1 VVEVELEREKRKRR
15 VMLGVF
21 EAKGWTAGAKGES
34 VADPGNRND
43 IGGNLRTNLCCNITV
58 LFSGLKILRNLLSTK
73 YYLREFTLVDKT
85 LILWRAALSYTIVL
99 TKFASVS
106 TIAT

>member
-34 VADPGNRND
+34 VADPGN
-43 IGGNLRTNLCCNITV
+43 
-58 LFSGLKILRNLLSTK
+58 
-73 YYLREFTLVDKT
+73 
-85 LILWRAALSYTIVL
+85 
-99 TKFASVS
+99 
-106 TIAT
+106 